1 MDVTCSGSGAGRLV
15 ARLTG
20 VGVCGVGSAE
30 GPTGVGSRWLTAASF
45 GGTDELDAI
54 SRRSTGGEVA
64 AATAVLVRGAA
75 AACWSATTSALSPE
89 T

>member
-1 MDVTCSGSGAGRLV
+1 MDVTCPGSGAGRLV
-15 ARLTG
+15 ARLMG
-20 VGVCGVGSAE
+20 VGVCGAGSAE

-75 AACWSATTSALSPE
+75 AACWVATTSALSPE